1 MGTFNWI
8 KKISIVYYEYKAVI
22 FGYIMS
28 TNDDKYLVLRGKNKD
43 IYFIQ
48 KRVSRKLSKIIS
60 KDFIKKSLETSDI
73 LIARTK
79 RDKILEELSYI
90 EAMGTDKT
98 NNINNNLEKEAMS
111 NESITTTT
119 NIKDDNVTKDR
130 FLDEYLDMEYIR
142 SLRLPTKD
150 KLIDTFDD
158 NLFLLL
164 VLGALGVFFLLN

>member
-1 MGTFNWI
+1 
-8 KKISIVYYEYKAVI
+8 
-22 FGYIMS
+22 MS

-48 KRVSRKLSKIIS
+48 KRVSRKVSEIIG

-73 LIARTK
+73 LIARAK
-79 RDKILEELSYI
+79 RDKILAELVSI
-90 EAMGTDKT
+90 EAMGTDET
-98 NNINNNLEKEAMS
+98 NNINNNLEHEAMS

-119 NIKDDNVTKDR
+119 NMKEDSITQDLSQSNAKEG
-130 FLDEYLDMEYIR
+130 FLNEYLDMEYIR

-158 NLFLLL
+158 NLLLLL
-164 VLGALGVFFLLN
+164 VVGALAVFFLLN

>member
-1 MGTFNWI
+1 
-8 KKISIVYYEYKAVI
+8 
-22 FGYIMS
+22 MS

-48 KRVSRKLSKIIS
+48 KRVSRKVSEVIG

-73 LIARTK
+73 LIARIK
-79 RDKILEELSYI
+79 RDKILAKLVSL
-90 EAMGTDKT
+90 EAMGTGET
-98 NNINNNLEKEAMS
+98 NNINNNLEHEAMS

-119 NIKDDNVTKDR
+119 SIKEDSITQDLSKSDAKEG

-150 KLIDTFDD
+150 KLIDIFDD
-158 NLFLLL
+158 NLLLL
-164 VLGALGVFFLLN
+164 LIIGSLAVFFLLN

>member
-1 MGTFNWI
+1 
-8 KKISIVYYEYKAVI
+8 
-22 FGYIMS
+22 MS

-48 KRVSRKLSKIIS
+48 KRVSRKLSEIIG

>member
-1 MGTFNWI
+1 
-8 KKISIVYYEYKAVI
+8 
-22 FGYIMS
+22 MS

-48 KRVSRKLSKIIS
+48 KRVSRKVSEVIG

-73 LIARTK
+73 LIARIK
-79 RDKILEELSYI
+79 RDKILAELASL
-90 EAMGTDKT
+90 EAMGTGET
-98 NNINNNLEKEAMS
+98 NNINNNLEHEAMS

-119 NIKDDNVTKDR
+119 SIKEDSITQDLSKSDAKEG

-150 KLIDTFDD
+150 KLIDIFDD
-158 NLFLLL
+158 NLLLLL
-164 VLGALGVFFLLN
+164 VIGSLAVFFLLN